1 MKPGDPLKTTR
12 LIRSQKTGLLLPREG
27 VFVRAV
33 ENLGRKLLVVDFGT
47 TGEEY
52 LFPNEVLD
60 ETPNV
65 DFAISHDS
73 QAQRAYSC

>member
-1 MKPGDPLKTTR
+1 MF
-12 LIRSQKTGLLLPREG
+12 LPREG
-27 VFVRAV
+27 VFVGAV
-33 ENLGRKLLVVDFGT
+33 KNLGRKLLLVDFGT

-60 ETPNV
+60 ETANV

-73 QAQRAYSC
+73 QAHRAYSC

>member
-12 LIRSQKTGLLLPREG
+12 LIRSQKTGLFLPRQG

-33 ENLGRKLLVVDFGT
+33 ENFGRKLLLVDFGT
-47 TGEEY
+47 IGEEY

-60 ETPNV
+60 DTPNV
-65 DFAISHDS
+65 DSRFYDS